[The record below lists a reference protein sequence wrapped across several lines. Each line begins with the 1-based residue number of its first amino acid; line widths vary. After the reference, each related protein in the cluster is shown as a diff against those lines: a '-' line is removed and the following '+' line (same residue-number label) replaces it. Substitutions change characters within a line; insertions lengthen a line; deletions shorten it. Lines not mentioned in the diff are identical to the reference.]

1 MLNIKE
7 SQIFPKV
14 QKSLDSLN
22 EAVTLFENY
31 LREDVASTP
40 GDYYRARNL
49 LKEGAAIFQEAL
61 KNAKKLLGP
70 LPEYA
75 TVEFRNWR
83 QEFLEKYHILAHSQE
98 LEECLLEL
106 HQDEFLT
113 QIMEGEEIDALLN
126 LHYHSQ
132 QEGNRKLA
140 HIKVRIVLDKLS
152 EVLIHAKELQKQAL
166 IKQKQAL

>member
-7 SQIFPKV
+7 SQIFPKA
-14 QKSLDSLN
+14 QKSLDTLN
-22 EAVTLFENY
+22 EAVTLFENF
-31 LREDVASTP
+31 LREDITTAP

-49 LKEGAAIFQEAL
+49 LKEGEAFFQEAL

-75 TVEFRNWR
+75 TDEFRNWR

-98 LEECLLEL
+98 LEASRLEM
-106 HQDEFLT
+106 HQDDFLS
-113 QIMEGEEIDALLN
+113 QILEDEEIDALLN

-152 EVLIHAKELQKQAL
+152 EILIHSKELQKQAL
-166 IKQKQAL
+166 IKQQKAL

>member
-22 EAVTLFENY
+22 EAIKIFENY
-31 LREDVASTP
+31 LREDITPAS

-49 LKEGAAIFQEAL
+49 SKEGEAFFQEAL

-70 LPEYA
+70 LPAYA
-75 TVEFRNWR
+75 TDEFRNWR
-83 QEFLEKYHILAHSQE
+83 LEFLEKHHILAHCQE
-98 LEECLLEL
+98 LEACRQEM
-106 HQDEFLT
+106 HQDDFLN
-113 QIMEGEEIDALLN
+113 QILEGGEIDALLN

-152 EVLIHAKELQKQAL
+152 EILIHAKELQKQAL
-166 IKQKQAL
+166 IKHQKAL